1 MHQEIAMNN
10 RWILAC
16 AISGILASGFLVGC
30 SQTKENVGSRSGA
43 QQNSATNYVS
53 SITLLAQNTPAVGEV
68 GIPYK
73 KYRLENGLTV
83 ILHQDKSDPLVHVD
97 VTYHV
102 GSARE
107 LAGRS
112 GFAHLF
118 EHMMFQGSQHVED
131 EQHFKLITEAGGT
144 LNGTTNTDRTNYFE
158 TVPSNQLEKMLWLE
172 ADRMG
177 FLLPALT
184 DEKFELQRETV
195 KNERAQRIDNKPYGR
210 LNERFNQAL
219 YPVGH
224 PYSWPVIG
232 WPDDLNRATTADVK
246 QFFKRWYGPNNATL
260 TLGGDFDEQ
269 QALAWIEKYF
279 ADIPKGPE
287 VKPQAKTLVTLDK
300 TRYLSM
306 EDKVHLPLIYIAFP
320 TVYAG
325 HPDEAPL
332 DLLANILGGGKTSLF
347 YKNLV
352 KQGHA
357 VQASVNHPCQELAC
371 QLSLYALANP
381 SRGGKLSELEQRI
394 TESIAE
400 FEQRGVTDED
410 LQKVKVQF
418 KASTIFTMQ
427 SVAGKV
433 ATLASNQTFFG
444 EPDRLAAD
452 LARYQQVT
460 KADVMR
466 VFARY
471 IKDKPMTVMSVVPEG
486 AKALI
491 ANADNF
497 TPAQVTPA
505 KTAVSLP
512 ATLANTQTAEP
523 ELSKNTAQHHF
534 DRALVPE
541 AGMAPVMTV
550 PRLWRQTLANGIE
563 VMGTQSLETPT
574 VELLIYLEGGHGLV
588 PVEKAGLAGLT
599 AAMLNESSK
608 LRSTEALTQAL
619 ELLGSSVSFGSS
631 DSQSYIK
638 LSSLTENLKAT
649 LAIVEEKLFTPALN
663 SEDFER
669 LKEQQL
675 QSLQHLSSDPGY
687 LASQGFA
694 KLLYGETSS
703 LGVSNNGT
711 LASVKALTL
720 EDVKQF
726 YQTQYSAAVAKMV
739 VVSNLNKT
747 DLIPMLNGFS
757 QWLAAPVSQP
767 KMAPFPTLASGTIH
781 LIDKPGSTQ
790 SVIYIGKRALPYDAT
805 GDYFKAYLMNYPF
818 GGAFNSRINLNLR
831 EDKGYTYGARSQ
843 FSGDDKTGHF
853 LVNAS
858 VRTDVTG
865 LALIEFIKE
874 IKAYQAEGMTTAE
887 QDFMRSSIAQS
898 QALDYETPYQKA
910 GFVRMIQR
918 YDLSEDFTSKQDEII
933 KSVSL
938 SELNALAHALLDL
951 DTMTILIVGD
961 KTLLM
966 AQLKGLGYP
975 IKLMN

>member
-1 MHQEIAMNN
+1 MNN
-10 RWILAC
+10 RWMLAFTISAILA
-16 AISGILASGFLVGC
+16 AC
-30 SQTKENVGSRSGA
+30 SQTKDQTGLSSGA
-43 QQNSATNYVS
+43 QQNSATNYTS
-53 SITLLAQNTPAVGEV
+53 SITLLEQHLPDAGEV
-68 GIPYK
+68 GIAYK
-73 KYRLENGLTV
+73 KYQLDNGLTV

-118 EHMMFQGSQHVED
+118 EHMMFQGSQHVAD

-232 WPDDLNRATTADVK
+232 WPDDLNRATTEDVK

-260 TLGGDFDEQ
+260 TIGGDFDEQ
-269 QALAWIEKYF
+269 QALAWVDKYF

-381 SRGGKLSELEQRI
+381 SRGGKLSELEQMI

-444 EPDRLAAD
+444 KPDLLADD

-491 ANADNF
+491 AKEDNF
-497 TPAQVTPA
+497 TPAQATPA
-505 KTAVSLP
+505 KTAVTLP
-512 ATLANTQTAEP
+512 ASLANTESAEP
-523 ELSKNTAQHHF
+523 GLSNHSELTKSAAPRHF
-534 DRALVPE
+534 DRALMPE

-574 VELLIYLEGGHGLV
+574 VELLIYLEGGHSLV

-599 AAMLNESSK
+599 AAMLNESST
-608 LRSTEALTQAL
+608 LRSTEALAQAL
-619 ELLGSSVSFGSS
+619 ELLGSSISFGSS

-638 LSSLTENLKAT
+638 VSSLTENLKAT
-649 LAIVEEKLFTPALN
+649 LEIVEEKLFSPALN

-675 QSLQHLSSDPGY
+675 QSLQHLSSDPNY

-694 KLLYGETSS
+694 KLLYGENSS
-703 LGVSNNGT
+703 LGVSNTGT
-711 LASVKALTL
+711 LESIKALTL
-720 EDVKQF
+720 SDVKHF
-726 YQTQYSAAVAKMV
+726 YQTQYSASVAKMV
-739 VVSNLNKT
+739 LVADLNKASI
-747 DLIPMLNGFS
+747 LPMLKGFS
-757 QWLAAPVSQP
+757 QWQATPVSQP
-767 KMAPFPTLASGTIH
+767 KMAPFPTLASGKIH
-781 LIDKPGSTQ
+781 IIHKPGSAQ

-805 GDYFKAYLMNYPF
+805 GDYFKAYLMNYPL

-843 FSGDDKTGHF
+843 FSGDNKTGQF
-853 LVNAS
+853 LVTAS
-858 VRTDVTG
+858 VRADVTG

-874 IKAYQAEGMTTAE
+874 IKAYQAEGMTAAE
-887 QDFMRSSIAQS
+887 HDFMRSSIAQS

-918 YDLSEDFTSKQDEII
+918 YDLAEDFTSKQDEII
-933 KSVSL
+933 KTVSL
-938 SELNALAHALLDL
+938 SELNALAQSLLDL

-961 KTLLM
+961 KTQLTE
-966 AQLKGLGYP
+966 QLKDLGYP
-975 IKLMN
+975 IQLMN